1 MASGGEL
8 QPRMQQKCGKFS
20 QSSLTA
26 PDGMGMLNAEDFLI
40 VLFQIYPIFLLCT
53 RHLIIGPAP

>member
-1 MASGGEL
+1 M
-8 QPRMQQKCGKFS
+8 
-20 QSSLTA
+20 QSSLTSQGRL
-26 PDGMGMLNAEDFLI
+26 GMICEEIRLI